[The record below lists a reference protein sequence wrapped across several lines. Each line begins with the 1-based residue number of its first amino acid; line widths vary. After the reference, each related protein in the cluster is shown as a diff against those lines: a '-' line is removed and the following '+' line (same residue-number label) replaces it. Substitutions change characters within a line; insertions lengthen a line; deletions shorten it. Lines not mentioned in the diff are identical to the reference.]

1 MTPSQLV
8 AGPDHYCR
16 HESAPVTSSA
26 MHELIS
32 RTPKKIIQSQQS
44 VHPAYSIYN
53 NSEYSNQ
60 AARVL
65 HNQQQPQNSYHS
77 ESPHIQHMYR
87 PQQYSMGVTSA
98 TTSAGFDRSRDHQRT
113 PSTSTIASSG
123 PRSPF
128 PQNLAFPH
136 IANSDTLP
144 SQYAD
149 YTHGKNMAIRDAAVD
164 QLHHYHNQPSEDLTT
179 DDFAPSRQSMS
190 SYGNDSPATP
200 QSGSGDNDV
209 KVQSMSSNDFRNAIQ
224 LHRTESQVYQD
235 ELYNP
240 NFVYTSAPSTKS
252 TSTYL
257 SPQRN
262 LITERLQTA
271 NAARSTSPNPTVN
284 RERSPYRQSTSPNT
298 LLQEWKPSPGQV
310 GTAANMRLQQKEEA
324 ERAELARQHPP
335 LRREPTKTMSPQDAV
350 LEYSHDN
357 EPPLFQDSIPDGY
370 KQHVGGSEQW
380 SGNSFFGQSASA
392 FSGLPTSSQSSVG
405 FPNLTTTDQPFVP
418 DFDFSLLPQPS
429 DQTQS
434 AMFPVS
440 YQTGKLNLN
449 DATPNFPPA
458 LPSMESSVSDL
469 GPSSSSQESIVP
481 RNDTPQRPD
490 DTRANTGTYTCT
502 YHGCIQR
509 FETHQGL
516 QKHKRDFHR
525 SQQQQSLKDA
535 ASVTSM
541 SSASPESAAS
551 PEPSETGM
559 TSAAILARNSQA
571 GPHKCTRI
579 NPSTGK
585 PCNTIFSR
593 PYDLTRHE
601 DTIHNNRKQKVRCPL
616 CREEKTFSRND
627 ALTRHMR
634 VVHPEVEAY
643 GKRGR
648 RGD

>member
-1 MTPSQLV
+1 
-8 AGPDHYCR
+8 
-16 HESAPVTSSA
+16 
-26 MHELIS
+26 
-32 RTPKKIIQSQQS
+32 
-44 VHPAYSIYN
+44 
-53 NSEYSNQ
+53 
-60 AARVL
+60 
-65 HNQQQPQNSYHS
+65 
-77 ESPHIQHMYR
+77 
-87 PQQYSMGVTSA
+87 
-98 TTSAGFDRSRDHQRT
+98 
-113 PSTSTIASSG
+113 
-123 PRSPF
+123 
-128 PQNLAFPH
+128 LAFPH
-136 IANSDTLP
+136 IANTDNLS
-144 SQYAD
+144 SQYAE
-149 YTHGKNMAIRDAAVD
+149 YTFGKNMAIRDAAVD
-164 QLHHYHNQPSEDLTT
+164 QLHHYHNHPSEDMTT

-200 QSGSGDNDV
+200 QSGSGDSDV
-209 KVQSMSSNDFRNAIQ
+209 KVQSMSSNGENTFGYLAADDRLLIGRADFRNAIQ

-240 NFVYTSAPSTKS
+240 NFVYTSAPSAKS

-271 NAARSTSPNPTVN
+271 NAARSTSPNPMIN
-284 RERSPYRQSTSPNT
+284 RERSPYRQSSSPNT
-298 LLQEWKPSPGQV
+298 LLQDWKPSPGQV

-324 ERAELARQHPP
+324 ERAELARQQPT

-350 LEYSHDN
+350 LDYNHEN

-370 KQHVGGSEQW
+370 KQHVSGSEQW
-380 SGNSFFGQSASA
+380 SGNSLFGQPTAS
-392 FSGLPTSSQSSVG
+392 FQGLPTSSQSNVVFS
-405 FPNLTTTDQPFVP
+405 NLNSTDQPFVP

-449 DATPNFPPA
+449 DTTPNFPPT

-469 GPSSSSQESIVP
+469 GPSSQESIAP

-490 DTRANTGTYTCT
+490 DTRANSGTYTCT
-502 YHGCIQR
+502 YHGCVQR

-525 SQQQQSLKDA
+525 SQQQQALKDA
-535 ASVTSM
+535 ASVAST

-571 GPHKCTRI
+571 GPHK
-579 NPSTGK
+579 
-585 PCNTIFSR
+585 
-593 PYDLTRHE
+593 
-601 DTIHNNRKQKVRCPL
+601 
-616 CREEKTFSRND
+616 
-627 ALTRHMR
+627 
-634 VVHPEVEAY
+634 
-643 GKRGR
+643 
-648 RGD
+648 

>member
-1 MTPSQLV
+1 
-8 AGPDHYCR
+8 
-16 HESAPVTSSA
+16 
-26 MHELIS
+26 
-32 RTPKKIIQSQQS
+32 
-44 VHPAYSIYN
+44 
-53 NSEYSNQ
+53 
-60 AARVL
+60 
-65 HNQQQPQNSYHS
+65 
-77 ESPHIQHMYR
+77 
-87 PQQYSMGVTSA
+87 
-98 TTSAGFDRSRDHQRT
+98 
-113 PSTSTIASSG
+113 
-123 PRSPF
+123 
-128 PQNLAFPH
+128 
-136 IANSDTLP
+136 
-144 SQYAD
+144 
-149 YTHGKNMAIRDAAVD
+149 
-164 QLHHYHNQPSEDLTT
+164 
-179 DDFAPSRQSMS
+179 MS

-200 QSGSGDNDV
+200 QSGSGDSDV
-209 KVQSMSSNDFRNAIQ
+209 KVQSVSSNGEGLCGFYPASGALLTNPADFRNAIQ

-240 NFVYTSAPSTKS
+240 NFVYTSAPSTKT

-271 NAARSTSPNPTVN
+271 NAARSTSPNSLIN

-298 LLQEWKPSPGQV
+298 LLQDWKPSPGQV

-324 ERAELARQHPP
+324 ERAELARQQPT

-350 LEYSHDN
+350 LEYNHEN

-370 KQHVGGSEQW
+370 KQHVSGSEQW
-380 SGNSFFGQSASA
+380 PGHSFFGQPNSS

-405 FPNLTTTDQPFVP
+405 FPSLNSNDQSFVP

-469 GPSSSSQESIVP
+469 GPSSSSQESVVL

-490 DTRANTGTYTCT
+490 DTRANSGTYTCT
-502 YHGCIQR
+502 YHGCVQR

-525 SQQQQSLKDA
+525 SQQQQQALKDA
-535 ASVTSM
+535 VSVAST
-541 SSASPESAAS
+541 SSASPEATAS
-551 PEPSETGM
+551 PEASETGM

-571 GPHKCTRI
+571 GPHK
-579 NPSTGK
+579 
-585 PCNTIFSR
+585 
-593 PYDLTRHE
+593 
-601 DTIHNNRKQKVRCPL
+601 
-616 CREEKTFSRND
+616 
-627 ALTRHMR
+627 
-634 VVHPEVEAY
+634 
-643 GKRGR
+643 
-648 RGD
+648 